1 MLFNEMSLTEQELA
15 KYENQATIDSQLA
28 ADVRGTYMSYL
39 CRSTSE
45 FLVKQKKR
53 GGGVSCTRDN
63 TSCNKLFHCYSLIV
77 GYSVKNQNFISIL
90 FSEIMIMLKKNNGH
104 FIFIVMFILQAL
116 GKADGA
122 KNTAKKVS
130 DDVTKAL
137 ETVTNISTL
146 LGMY

>member
-28 ADVRGTYMSYL
+28 ADVRGIYMSYLL

-45 FLVKQKKR
+45 LLVGTIAFETKEV
-53 GGGVSCTRDN
+53 GGGVSFTRDN

-90 FSEIMIMLKKNNGH
+90 FSEIMMMLKKKKWSFYFYCDVH
-104 FIFIVMFILQAL
+104 TT
-116 GKADGA
+116 GA
-122 KNTAKKVS
+122 WKSRWSKEYSKEGV
-130 DDVTKAL
+130 
-137 ETVTNISTL
+137 
-146 LGMY
+146 G